1 MRLSFFYAQI
11 WLKCRVKQGNVF
23 SNVLTEM
30 TTVDVIC
37 YKYKPLKSGELPL
50 KIRIC
55 KDRKTRYINLGVSTK
70 AEYWDFEKNQPK
82 SNCPDRE
89 MLEKLIANKISE
101 VKSKIVELK
110 SEDKEFSATT
120 LVEKVSHPTN
130 TITVGELFKQH
141 IHCLKEEKRTGY
153 RLSIQQ
159 TYNSLIKFNRHLD
172 IPFSDIDCNWLK
184 RYETWLRKQG
194 KSENTIG
201 IRFRNIR
208 MIFNLAMNMELVKP
222 ENYPFKKF
230 KVSKLHQDT
239 AKRALTKEEILS
251 VVNYNITGKDFY
263 CKLAVHLF
271 TFSYFMGGIN
281 FVDMAYLTEKNILN
295 NRLIYN
301 RRKTSKLIN
310 LPMQQRAYMVLKEYE
325 KSNEPYLFPI
335 LSTKHKTE
343 QQRLNRLHK
352 VITKVNKAL
361 KAIGEELHIPIKL
374 TTYVAR
380 HSYATVLKRA
390 GVATSIICE
399 SLGHSSEKVTQIYL
413 DGFENS
419 QIDKAMENL

>member
-1 MRLSFFYAQI
+1 
-11 WLKCRVKQGNVF
+11 
-23 SNVLTEM
+23 M

-37 YKYKPLKSGELPL
+37 YKYKPLKTGELPL
-50 KIRIC
+50 KIRVC

-70 AEYWDFEKNQPK
+70 AEYWDFGKNQPK
-82 SNCPDRE
+82 PTCPNRE
-89 MLEKLIANKISE
+89 LIEKLISNKISE

-120 LVEKVSHPTN
+120 LVENVSNPSKI
-130 TITVGELFKQH
+130 ITVGELFRQH
-141 IHCLKEEKRTGY
+141 IHCLEEEKRTGY

-159 TYNSLIKFNRHLD
+159 TYNSLLKFNKHLD
-172 IPFSDIDCNWLK
+172 IPFSDMDCNWLR
-184 RYETWLRKQG
+184 RYETWLRKQN

-208 MIFNLAMNMELVKP
+208 MIFNLAMDMELVKS

-230 KVSKLHQDT
+230 KVSKLYQET
-239 AKRALTKEEILS
+239 VKRALSKGEILT
-251 VVNYNITGKDFY
+251 VTDYPTAGKDFY
-263 CKLAVHLF
+263 TKLAINLF

-281 FVDMAYLTEKNILN
+281 FVDMAYLTERNVID
-295 NRLIYN
+295 NRLIYR
-301 RRKTSKLIN
+301 RRKTGKLIN
-310 LPMQQRAYMVLKEYE
+310 LPMQQRAYMVLKEYK
-325 KSNEPYLFPI
+325 KSNEAYLFPI
-335 LSTKHKTE
+335 LSSRHKTE

-352 VITKVNKAL
+352 VITKVNKVL
-361 KAIGEELHIPIKL
+361 KTIGEELHIQIKL

-390 GVATSIICE
+390 GVSTSIISE

>member
-1 MRLSFFYAQI
+1 
-11 WLKCRVKQGNVF
+11 
-23 SNVLTEM
+23 M

-37 YKYKPLKSGELPL
+37 YKYKPLKTGELPL

-70 AEYWDFEKNQPK
+70 AEYWDFEKNKPK
-82 SNCPDRE
+82 STCPDRE
-89 MLEKLIANKISE
+89 LIEKLISNKISE

-120 LVEKVSHPTN
+120 LVENVSNPSKIITV
-130 TITVGELFKQH
+130 TVGELFRQH
-141 IHCLKEEKRTGY
+141 IHCLEEEKRTGY

-159 TYNSLIKFNRHLD
+159 TYNSLLKFNKHLD
-172 IPFSDIDCNWLK
+172 IPFSDMDCNWLR

-208 MIFNLAMNMELVKP
+208 VIFNLAMDTGLVKP

-230 KVSKLHQDT
+230 KVSKLHQET
-239 AKRALTKEEILS
+239 AKRALNKNDILAVINYPVKE
-251 VVNYNITGKDFY
+251 KDFY
-263 CKLAVHLF
+263 TRLAVALF

-281 FVDMAYLTEKNILN
+281 FVDMAYLTEKNIAGG
-295 NRLIYN
+295 RLLYS
-301 RRKTSKLIN
+301 RKKTSKLIN
-310 LPMQQRAYMVLKEYE
+310 LPMQQRAYMVLKEY
-325 KSNEPYLFPI
+325 KSNDAYLFPI
-335 LSTKHKTE
+335 LSSRHKTE
-343 QQRLNRLHK
+343 QQRLNRIHK

-361 KAIGEELHIPIKL
+361 KSIGEELHIPIRL

-390 GVATSIICE
+390 GVSTSIISE

-413 DGFENS
+413 DSFENS
-419 QIDKAMENL
+419 QIDKAMENLR

>member
-1 MRLSFFYAQI
+1 
-11 WLKCRVKQGNVF
+11 
-23 SNVLTEM
+23 M

-37 YKYKPLKSGELPL
+37 YKYKPLKTGELPL
-50 KIRIC
+50 KIRVC

-70 AEYWDFEKNQPK
+70 AEYWDFGKNQPK
-82 SNCPDRE
+82 PTCPNRE
-89 MLEKLIANKISE
+89 LIEKLISNKISE

-120 LVEKVSHPTN
+120 LVENVSNPSKI
-130 TITVGELFKQH
+130 ITVGELFRQH
-141 IHCLKEEKRTGY
+141 IHCLEEEKRTGY

-159 TYNSLIKFNRHLD
+159 TYNSLLKFNKHLD
-172 IPFSDIDCNWLK
+172 IPFSDMDCNWLR
-184 RYETWLRKQG
+184 RYETWLRKQN

-208 MIFNLAMNMELVKP
+208 MIFNLAMDMELVKS

-230 KVSKLHQDT
+230 KVSKLYQET
-239 AKRALTKEEILS
+239 VKRALSKGEILT
-251 VVNYNITGKDFY
+251 VTDYPTAGKDFY
-263 CKLAVHLF
+263 TKLAINLF

-281 FVDMAYLTEKNILN
+281 FVDMAYLTERNVID
-295 NRLIYN
+295 NRLIYH
-301 RRKTSKLIN
+301 RRKTGKLIN
-310 LPMQQRAYMVLKEYE
+310 LPMQQRAYMVLKEYK
-325 KSNEPYLFPI
+325 KSNEAYLFPI
-335 LSTKHKTE
+335 LSSRHKTE

-361 KAIGEELHIPIKL
+361 KSIGEELHIPIKL

-390 GVATSIICE
+390 GVSTSIISE

-419 QIDKAMENL
+419 QIDKAMENLK

>member
-1 MRLSFFYAQI
+1 
-11 WLKCRVKQGNVF
+11 
-23 SNVLTEM
+23 M

-37 YKYKPLKSGELPL
+37 YKYKPLKTGELPL
-50 KIRIC
+50 KIRVC

-70 AEYWDFEKNQPK
+70 AEYWDFGKNQPK
-82 SNCPDRE
+82 PTCPNRE
-89 MLEKLIANKISE
+89 LIEKLISNKISE

-120 LVEKVSHPTN
+120 LVENVSNPSKI
-130 TITVGELFKQH
+130 ITVGELFRQH
-141 IHCLKEEKRTGY
+141 IHCLEEEKRTGY

-159 TYNSLIKFNRHLD
+159 TYNSLLKFNKHLD
-172 IPFSDIDCNWLK
+172 IPFSDMDCNWLR
-184 RYETWLRKQG
+184 RYETWLRKQN

-208 MIFNLAMNMELVKP
+208 KIFNLAMDTELVKS

-230 KVSKLHQDT
+230 KVSKLYQET
-239 AKRALTKEEILS
+239 VKRALSKGEILT
-251 VVNYNITGKDFY
+251 VIDYPTAGKDFY
-263 CKLAVHLF
+263 TKLAINLF

-281 FVDMAYLTEKNILN
+281 FVDMAYLTERNVID
-295 NRLIYN
+295 NRLIYH
-301 RRKTSKLIN
+301 RRKTGKLIN
-310 LPMQQRAYMVLKEYE
+310 LPMQQRAYMVLKEYK
-325 KSNEPYLFPI
+325 KSNEAYLFPI
-335 LSTKHKTE
+335 LSSRHKTE

-352 VITKVNKAL
+352 VITKVNNAL
-361 KAIGEELHIPIKL
+361 KSIGEELHIPIKL

-380 HSYATVLKRA
+380 HSDATVLKRA
-390 GVATSIICE
+390 GVSTSIISE